1 MFQKQNLPIH
11 YNAYLISAIELD
23 LESLSNSRSSHKS
36 ILF

>member
-1 MFQKQNLPIH
+1 MFQKRNHPIH

-23 LESLSNSRSSHKS
+23 LESLRDSSSSHKS